1 MTRVLA
7 VIGILALL
15 LYFRIPQRIPWDELR
30 GFKGADSVEKT
41 AQPLLDDLKP
51 KQEDKALPADETSSE
66 KDAPWMRSQ
75 CQSHTITKGARLS
88 KPDYN
93 RHLSSRDLQGSD
105 PLQDGTIKP
114 FCLLQD
120 RTKVFIPDWLID
132 RKYRL
137 KLTPKGEDVVEQ
149 G

>member
-1 MTRVLA
+1 MTRILA
-7 VIGILALL
+7 VVGILALL

-30 GFKGADSVEKT
+30 GFKGADSVEKA

-51 KQEDKALPADETSSE
+51 TEKPLPTDKKSSQQDD
-66 KDAPWMRSQ
+66 KPWMRSQ
-75 CQSHTITKGARLS
+75 CQSHTITKDARLS
-88 KPDYN
+88 KADYN

-137 KLTPKGEDVVEQ
+137 KLTPKGEDFVEQ